1 MTKKKQHRGQTLSR
15 QILGLLAVTLLISV
29 VLMQILSYS
38 ARGII
43 ENILFLQDI
52 LLTETQYADLNDW
65 IFNLSLLV
73 SVIFFILLFLFLL
86 GERLSYINDIL
97 KGIDAL
103 QQGNQEHT
111 VPIEGHNELTQLAT
125 SVNYLSA
132 TQKQIKEKE
141 QALAEEKEQ
150 LTRSLSHDIRTP
162 LTSILSYTE
171 LLAEQPNLPRQTQG
185 EYLHLIHKKAEQI
198 RDLTEIL
205 LGSNRKPEYIQDARL
220 LMEQLIAE
228 MEDLL
233 EDTFALQADLSACP
247 AFAGTF
253 DISELR
259 RITDNL
265 VSNIQKYADPTY
277 PVLLSIKQDE
287 DGLVLHQENAVLPQQ
302 EAPEGYHI
310 GISSIRRIAQHYGGH
325 AEIRQTGDRFAITIT
340 LREF

>member
-111 VPIEGHNELTQLAT
+111 VPIEGHNELTQLAK

-141 QALAEEKEQ
+141 QALASAGMGGK
-150 LTRSLSHDIRTP
+150 
-162 LTSILSYTE
+162 
-171 LLAEQPNLPRQTQG
+171 
-185 EYLHLIHKKAEQI
+185 
-198 RDLTEIL
+198 
-205 LGSNRKPEYIQDARL
+205 RKWI
-220 LMEQLIAE
+220 
-228 MEDLL
+228 
-233 EDTFALQADLSACP
+233 
-247 AFAGTF
+247 
-253 DISELR
+253 
-259 RITDNL
+259 
-265 VSNIQKYADPTY
+265 
-277 PVLLSIKQDE
+277 
-287 DGLVLHQENAVLPQQ
+287 
-302 EAPEGYHI
+302 
-310 GISSIRRIAQHYGGH
+310 
-325 AEIRQTGDRFAITIT
+325 
-340 LREF
+340 

>member
-171 LLAEQPNLPRQTQG
+171 LLAEQVGLSPFHFIRTFKKETGFTPH
-185 EYLHLIHKKAEQI
+185 EYLVRTRIDMAKYLLKNTGMPVKDICFATGFSSESVFCSAFKKSVGMSPKAYKRSQ
-198 RDLTEIL
+198 
-205 LGSNRKPEYIQDARL
+205 
-220 LMEQLIAE
+220 
-228 MEDLL
+228 
-233 EDTFALQADLSACP
+233 
-247 AFAGTF
+247 
-253 DISELR
+253 
-259 RITDNL
+259 
-265 VSNIQKYADPTY
+265 
-277 PVLLSIKQDE
+277 
-287 DGLVLHQENAVLPQQ
+287 
-302 EAPEGYHI
+302 
-310 GISSIRRIAQHYGGH
+310 
-325 AEIRQTGDRFAITIT
+325 
-340 LREF
+340 